1 MNDWL
6 KRLEIGGVGDV
17 YACGPPPM
25 IDALNPVLF
34 MNDFELERIFFDKFT
49 PSSGSSVA

>member
-1 MNDWL
+1 
-6 KRLEIGGVGDV
+6 
-17 YACGPPPM
+17 M

-49 PSSGSSVA
+49 PSAGSSAA